1 MFFDAI
7 EVLKKKFPDIKCTD
21 ERIANILERTGA
33 TSEEAVAF
41 CEGLDKAFINELSR
55 RSALGGKMAWEA
67 LITEEFVRF
76 RTRRARAKN
85 LGWFERLWFGTFGRL
100 RI

>member
-7 EVLKKKFPDIKCTD
+7 EVLKKKFPNIKCTD
-21 ERIANILERTGA
+21 ERIANLLEKVGA

-41 CEGLDKAFINELSR
+41 CESLDGAFINELSR
-55 RSALGGKMAWEA
+55 RSALGGKIAWEA
-67 LITEEFVRF
+67 LITEEFVKF
-76 RTRRARAKN
+76 RTRRARIKN
-85 LGWFERLWFGTFGRL
+85 LGWFEKLWLGAFGRL